1 MGKITSG
8 AASAGDPVSKVLYGQ
23 FTMVCVFM
31 CIIELTCMCASLSL
45 HACVHTLVVHVCIH

>member
-45 HACVHTLVVHVCIH
+45 HACVHH